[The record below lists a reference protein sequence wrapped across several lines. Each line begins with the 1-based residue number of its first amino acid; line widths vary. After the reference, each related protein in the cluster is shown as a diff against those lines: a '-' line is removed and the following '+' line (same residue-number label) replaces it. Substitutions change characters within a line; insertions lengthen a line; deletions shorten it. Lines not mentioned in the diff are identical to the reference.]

1 MLVFSTKK
9 TISFYKYFPTFP
21 SAFSC
26 STIWPMP
33 MIKILKISGAES
45 RINSRT
51 CLGYLVS
58 LQLRA
63 ALSSCCDATS
73 SSSWHHS
80 QRRAKTK
87 KIIHR
92 DINTILLNSSESVS
106 YQFSGNGRHL
116 ENIVKK
122 NYTYAY
128 SPSELVL
135 WAPPKSVGWTHLGSF
150 LSAFCCL
157 SLSAWTWSMVIN
169 NKIIPLLCA

>member
-1 MLVFSTKK
+1 
-9 TISFYKYFPTFP
+9 
-21 SAFSC
+21 
-26 STIWPMP
+26 MP

-122 NYTYAY
+122 IIHMHILPQSWCY
-128 SPSELVL
+128 ELLQSLWDGHVL
-135 WAPPKSVGWTHLGSF
+135 VPSF
-150 LSAFCCL
+150 LPSVAFR
-157 SLSAWTWSMVIN
+157 SLHEHGAW
-169 NKIIPLLCA
+169 